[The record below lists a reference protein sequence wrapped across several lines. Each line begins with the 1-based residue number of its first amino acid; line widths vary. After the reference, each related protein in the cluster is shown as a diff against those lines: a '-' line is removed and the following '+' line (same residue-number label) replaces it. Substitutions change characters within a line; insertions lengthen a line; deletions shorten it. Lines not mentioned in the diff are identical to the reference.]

1 MLIVYLSIKKVQPL
15 DNYKLLLEFENDERK
30 MFDVSPYLTMGK
42 FVELKDIAL
51 FNSVK
56 ISFDTIEWANH
67 LDLDPELLY
76 RKSIRCS

>member
-1 MLIVYLSIKKVQPL
+1 MYLSIKKVQPL

>member
-1 MLIVYLSIKKVQPL
+1 MYLSIKKVQAL

>member
-1 MLIVYLSIKKVQPL
+1 MYLSIKKVQAL

-30 MFDVSPYLTMGK
+30 IFDVSPYLTMGK